1 MAAEVFLSYARREH
15 RAEAR
20 ALHDAL
26 AAAGVTVFLDEQDIA
41 DGAAFP
47 AAIGAALMAARVAVV
62 FAGSAYFQR
71 PWCVHEFRLLTSGW
85 RLDPPPPGPA
95 PDLSDAVVV
104 ALPTAG
110 DVEAVVAQLPPALA
124 AASWPAA
131 DRADALTA
139 LVCRRLQ
146 DGDSRCIGERLA
158 ALADDTLARLRA
170 GADQPLPWAASPP
183 APAGA
188 AAPVWLTDDMPA
200 PRGADFH
207 GRALLLWRLT
217 HEAISARAFAP
228 ARRVVLQGLGGSGKS
243 LCAAE
248 FVARHAQRAFPG
260 GVVWVDAAAG
270 HEALCA
276 IGLRLW
282 ATLGPEPAPVLPADA
297 PAGTRWQALAAPLAA
312 RLQSRVAAGTLLWV
326 IDNLPEPGVDGGGA
340 AGIRDWCPAPRHLS
354 VLVTTRRSDTLRDS
368 DATLVV
374 GPLDAADG
382 LALLTAPP
390 VQPGWLPAERWAA
403 VVRWVGALPL
413 ALTVLRA
420 ALLDGG
426 LAVAELASLPT
437 GEPAAETERLMQAL
451 HGEVD
456 DTALRGAAEAFGLAA
471 QALEREPG
479 LATAALTLALLAPV
493 ALGEPLL
500 AAAVGTPAVGRLA
513 RRGWLQPAG
522 DAQARRF
529 TMHRVPASVLRQR
542 MPERADDGAD
552 AVFAAALDGLAA
564 VAADAEAR
572 TALHLDA
579 VMRRLVQRGQAGAPV
594 FGAAR
599 RLLQAVFSQP
609 TGRGLRFVAAQ
620 AADVL
625 GLGAELVA
633 ALRAAHDD
641 ADDATTEALPHTLQA
656 LPREPA
662 AMAWLAELLRDPR
675 PRVRWQAMAHAPAVQ
690 PLVQPALAA
699 LLDGTADR
707 DTGFYDRFLHEPA
720 LLRAVLPSLVD
731 AAADGDAAQ
740 RGIVYTL
747 CGKLMAAHGRGF
759 EAGGFSGA
767 TLRGWLLRQALED
780 AGPDAACSAAAAL
793 GAGDAAFD
801 DETWP
806 ALCAAVDAAVDDAT
820 LRITRLGLVRHY
832 LQATRQRAPREVR
845 VERDDEGGVRISG
858 DFFRAP
864 DPWPATVVPRL
875 IGWVV
880 HGPADSIA
888 AAAALLVSDDQGL
901 HDASDWAHAQVDA
914 GHAAPVRRL
923 ADAVL
928 ALGDVGPRAVN
939 VHWWRARAALAEG
952 DAVAA
957 VPDLEAVLAAQPGF
971 DDARR
976 ALADACLSA
985 GEAAMAAQDGA
996 AVLAWGHRAEAA
1008 MPDAVG
1014 AQQMQAIGHHLLGD
1028 NTAAEAAATRVIDAR
1043 PADGQG
1049 WWLRALVRQALGR
1062 LDDARADAAEAL
1074 RLAPE
1079 DPRFV
1084 ALHEALGAGR

>member
-1 MAAEVFLSYARREH
+1 MAAAVFLSYARREH

-20 ALHDAL
+20 ALRDAL

-62 FAGSAYFQR
+62 FAGTAYFQR
-71 PWCVHEFRLLTSGW
+71 PWCVHEFRLLSSGW
-85 RLDPPPPGPA
+85 RLDALPPDLA
-95 PDLSDAVVV
+95 PDLADAVVV
-104 ALPTAG
+104 ALPMAG

-124 AASWPAA
+124 AVSWPAA
-131 DRADALTA
+131 DRADALAA
-139 LVCRRLQ
+139 LVRARLQ
-146 DGDSRCIGERLA
+146 GSDGRSIGERLST
-158 ALADDTLARLRA
+158 LADDTLARLRA
-170 GADQPLPWAASPP
+170 GADQPLPWAAP
-183 APAGA
+183 APAPA
-188 AAPVWLTDDMPA
+188 EPAAPVWLSDDMPA

-207 GRALLLWRLT
+207 GRALLLWRLV
-217 HEAISARAFAP
+217 HEAVSARACTP

-248 FVARHAQRAFPG
+248 FVARHARRAFPG

-270 HEALCA
+270 PDALCA
-276 IGLRLW
+276 VGLRLW
-282 ATLGPEPAPVLPADA
+282 AALGPDPAPPLPADA
-297 PAGTRWQALAAPLAA
+297 AAGARWQALAAPLAA
-312 RLQSRVAAGTLLWV
+312 RLQARVAAGSLLWV
-326 IDNLPEPGVDGGGA
+326 IDNLPEPGAGAHAGGIG
-340 AGIRDWCPAPRHLS
+340 DWCPAPRHLS
-354 VLVTTRRSDTLRDS
+354 MLVTTRRSDRLRDS

-374 GPLDAADG
+374 GPLDAAAG

-426 LAVAELASLPT
+426 LAVAELASLPE

-451 HGEVD
+451 RGEVD
-456 DTALRGAAEAFGLAA
+456 DSALRGAAEAFGLAL
-471 QALEREPG
+471 QALQREPD
-479 LATAALTLALLAPV
+479 LATGALALALLAPV

-500 AAAVGTPAVGRLA
+500 AATVGTPAVGRLA
-513 RRGWLQPAG
+513 RRGWLQAAG
-522 DAQARRF
+522 DAHRQRF
-529 TMHRVPASVLRQR
+529 TLHRVPASVLRHR
-542 MPERADDGAD
+542 MSADAADGAD
-552 AVFAAALDGLAA
+552 AAFAAALDGLAA
-564 VAADAEAR
+564 VAADADAR
-572 TALHLDA
+572 PALHLDA
-579 VMRRLVQRGQAGAPV
+579 VMRHLVRRGQAGAPV
-594 FGAAR
+594 FEAAR
-599 RLLQAVFSQP
+599 RLLQAVFSQASD
-609 TGRGLRFVAAQ
+609 RGLRFVAAQ
-620 AADVL
+620 AAGVL

-641 ADDATTEALPHTLQA
+641 ADDAATEALPHTLQA

-662 AMAWLAELLRDPR
+662 AMDWLAALLRDPR
-675 PRVRWQAMAHAPAVQ
+675 PRVRWQAMAHAPAAET
-690 PLVQPALAA
+690 LVQPALAA

-720 LLRAVLPSLVD
+720 LLRAVLSVLLNAEDRATAP
-731 AAADGDAAQ
+731 Q
-740 RGIVYTL
+740 RRIVYTL
-747 CGKLMAAHGRGF
+747 FGKLLARHGRAF
-759 EAGGFSGA
+759 VAGGFRGLA
-767 TLRGWLLRQALED
+767 LRKHLLGQALED
-780 AGPDAACSAAAAL
+780 DDADTARAAAAAL
-793 GAGDAAFD
+793 AAGDAPFD

-806 ALCAAVDAAVDDAT
+806 ALCAAVDAADDDGP
-820 LRITRLGLVRHY
+820 LRIARLGLVRGY
-832 LQATRQRAPREVR
+832 LEATRRRAPRDVR

-858 DFFRAP
+858 EFFRAP

-880 HGPADSIA
+880 DGPDDSIG
-888 AAAALLVSDDQGL
+888 AAAALLVADDQGL

-914 GHAAPVRRL
+914 GHGAQVRRL

-957 VPDLEAVLAAQPGF
+957 VPDLEAVLAQQPGF

-976 ALADACLSA
+976 ALADACLTA

-996 AVLAWGHRAEAA
+996 AVLAWGRRAEAA

-1014 AQQMQAIGHHLLGD
+1014 AQQMQAIGHHLLGE
-1028 NTAAEAAATRVIDAR
+1028 NVSAEAAASRVVAAR
-1043 PADGQG
+1043 PGDGQG

-1062 LDDARADAAEAL
+1062 QDDARADAAEAL
-1074 RLAPE
+1074 RLAPD